1 MTIALLGTPTARLTE
16 IAAALQQEDLR
27 VVVVP
32 LAPKLAVPT
41 STEQAVLVCPQG
53 GVLTIGE
60 DIRRIRLELP
70 QTIQLL
76 LCTFQLTAQD
86 RSLLRQCGATCIVS
100 PHEWDSKHVVERILG
115 ELILAGR
122 IKPLAH
128 GALLGATRPMRELYE
143 NMEMVATLNNSILIS
158 GETGTGKEL
167 VAKELHNF
175 SGRQR
180 YLPAN
185 FAAIN
190 KGAFESELFGHK
202 RGAFT
207 GAVTDRDGL
216 LLAGGDG
223 TVFLDEI
230 GELDLSIQVKLL
242 RALEYKL
249 IKRIGEDFERK
260 IQARILMAT
269 NRDLDQ
275 ACKEGA
281 FRHDLYWR
289 IKSISLTLPPL
300 RDRKA
305 DIPLLVRQFV
315 ASFNKEN
322 NRHLQ
327 IPDGALDC
335 LFEYDWPGNV
345 RELRNVIEDAAV
357 FAKNSVNISSIRL
370 QEYINQRSAS
380 TSERAEITNNA
391 ITFDPLKDTWEAVY
405 KRIQKKYVQSLL
417 KATNGNKSRAAAFA
431 GMTRPHFSKLC
442 SRLDLNTEE

>member
-1 MTIALLGTPTARLTE
+1 MTIALFGAATVRLAE
-16 IAAALQQEDLR
+16 ISAALQQEGLS

-32 LAPKLAVPT
+32 MGQKPSVPT
-41 STEQAVLVCPQG
+41 ALDRAILVCPQG
-53 GVLTIGE
+53 GILTIGE
-60 DIRRIRLELP
+60 EIRRVRSALP

-76 LCTFQLTAQD
+76 LCTFQITAED
-86 RSLLRQCGATCIVS
+86 RSLLQQCGANGIVS
-100 PHEWDSKHVVERILG
+100 PQGWDSKHAAERILG
-115 ELILAGR
+115 ELILAGEV
-122 IKPLAH
+122 KPITH
-128 GALLGATRPMRELYE
+128 GELLGATRPMQRLYE
-143 NMEMVATLNNSILIS
+143 NMQMLATLNNSILIS

-185 FAAIN
+185 FAAISN
-190 KGAFESELFGHK
+190 GTFESELFGHK

-216 LLAGGDG
+216 LLASGDG

-230 GELDLSIQVKLL
+230 GELDMSIQVKLL
-242 RALEYKL
+242 RAIEYKL
-249 IKRIGEDFERK
+249 IKRMGEDFERK
-260 IQARILMAT
+260 VQARILMAT

-275 ACKEGA
+275 ACKEGT
-281 FRHDLYWR
+281 FRPDLYWR
-289 IKSISLTLPPL
+289 IKSITLTLPPL
-300 RDRKA
+300 RERKA
-305 DIPLLVRQFV
+305 DIPLLVHHFV
-315 ASFNKEN
+315 AAFNKEN

-345 RELRNVIEDAAV
+345 RELKNVIEDAAA
-357 FAKNSVNISSIRL
+357 FARNSVSISSIRL
-370 QEYINQRSAS
+370 QEYINQRIAI
-380 TSERAEITNNA
+380 TTERVDAPNNA
-391 ITFDPLKDTWEAVY
+391 ISFDPLKDTWEEVY

-417 KATNGNKSRAAAFA
+417 KATKGNKSKAATLA

-442 SRLDLNTEE
+442 SQLGLNTEV